1 MNVKIGH
8 SREYCPACRE
18 QPPVPRLIVTISAD
32 LGPFRFIR
40 LCEPCITQLIKALA
54 ATQPKG

>member
-1 MNVKIGH
+1 MDVKIGH
-8 SREYCPACRE
+8 SREGRPAP
-18 QPPVPRLIVTISAD
+18 PPVPRLIVTMPAA

-40 LCEPCITQLIKALA
+40 LCEPCVTQLIKALV